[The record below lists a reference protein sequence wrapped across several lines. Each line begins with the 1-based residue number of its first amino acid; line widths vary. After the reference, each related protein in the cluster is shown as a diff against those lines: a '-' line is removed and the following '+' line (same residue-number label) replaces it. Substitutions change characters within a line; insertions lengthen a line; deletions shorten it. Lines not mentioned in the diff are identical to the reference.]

1 MSAAEARAGMVGAGG
16 WRQAPSIGV
25 LAILTV
31 LSIYPIVFVAITAF
45 KTAKEYAADP
55 LGLPEA
61 PTLEHMQRALTTGNV
76 QLYLGNSLIVV
87 IASVVLILVLASM
100 ASYALACIRFRGA
113 EALSLAIVCL
123 IAVPAAVVMIPIY
136 RTVGQLGLINSYWGL
151 VLTYAGLNLPF
162 SIYLMTAYF
171 NGLPRAILEA
181 ATIDGAGEFRIF
193 RSIAVPLSKPA
204 LSTLATLNF
213 LWLFNELLFGLLILQ
228 DDSKR
233 TLPVGLA
240 TLQGQHTT
248 PVPLLASGLLIS
260 LVPVLLVFFFAQRH
274 LARGLTVGAVK

>member
-1 MSAAEARAGMVGAGG
+1 MSAVEIRPTTVGTF
-16 WRQAPSIGV
+16 WRQGPSLGV
-25 LAILTV
+25 LSILTV
-31 LSIYPIVFVAITAF
+31 LSLYPIVFVAFTAF
-45 KTAKEYAADP
+45 KTSKDYVLDP
-55 LGLPEA
+55 LGFPRA
-61 PTLEHMQRALTTGNV
+61 PTLEHMQRALTAGNV
-76 QLYLGNSLIVV
+76 GVYLVNSLIVV
-87 IASVVLILVLASM
+87 GAAVVLILILAAM

-113 EALSLAIVCL
+113 DALSLVIVCL
-123 IAVPAAVVMIPIY
+123 IAVPAAVVMIPLY
-136 RTVGQLGLINSYWGL
+136 RTVGWLGLINSYWGL
-151 VLTYAGLNLPF
+151 VLTYTALNLPF

-171 NGLPRAILEA
+171 NGVPRAILEA
-181 ATIDGAGEFRIF
+181 ATMDGAGEFRIF
-193 RSIAVPLSKPA
+193 RSIAVPLSGPA

-228 DDSKR
+228 DNFRR

-260 LVPVLLVFFFAQRH
+260 LAPVLLVFFFAQRH

>member
-31 LSIYPIVFVAITAF
+31 LSIYPIVFVAITSF
-45 KTAKEYAADP
+45 KTAKEYAVDP
-55 LGLPEA
+55 LGLPDA
-61 PTLEHMQRALTTGNV
+61 PTLEHLQRALTTGNV

-87 IASVVLILVLASM
+87 IASVALILVLASM